1 MARGGRG
8 GGSRNP
14 ANQPREVQVSRKV
27 SWLLRHGASS
37 EGLKLGKG
45 GYVGVADA
53 LNTRAL
59 KSLKITFEELK
70 EVVAKNDKQRF
81 SMIPASSLAE
91 VPESAEEAPAQQ
103 ADLTFGDD
111 PADYLIRANQGHSI
125 KVDTEG
131 LLTPITREAGN
142 VPAIVVHGTDE
153 RAWPLILKGGGL
165 RRMTRNHIH
174 FASGLPAGFK
184 PLESS
189 AVSEDA
195 ADAAPVISGMRMSS
209 TVLIYVDINAA
220 LDKGVPF
227 FVSENGVIL
236 TEGNEQGVLPYE
248 FFSRV
253 ESRKKDGG
261 VLMSDG
267 KLPEGVV
274 VDVEEW
280 EKEMKNVG
288 GKRGGRGV
296 LTFTNALPHDAL
308 TPRATKS
315 LRIMPLGDSITWGY
329 INGGG
334 SNGYRERLLSDL
346 QSSGYTVDFVGTQKS
361 GTMADKDN
369 QGFPGYTISQ
379 IRGVVGGG
387 LAFKPNVVLLH
398 AGTNDLNRGNPSN
411 EPDADAPRRLG
422 LLLDDVLK
430 SVPNAVVIVAKI
442 IPSKQAGLNTN
453 IKNFNNALAA
463 IVSARVSKGSKVSL
477 VDMNVLNQNS
487 DLSDNLHPNA
497 AGYAKM
503 GDIWNAGIKAVADSI
518 PAPA

>member
-45 GYVGVADA
+45 GYVSVADA

-59 KSLKITFEELK
+59 KSLKITFDELK

-81 SMIPASSLAE
+81 SMIAASALDK
-91 VPESAEEAPAQQ
+91 VPEDADAGQEEPAQQ
-103 ADLTFGDD
+103 VDMTSDD
-111 PADYLIRANQGHSI
+111 PNDYLIRANQGHSI
-125 KVDTEG
+125 KVDTDG

-142 VPAIVVHGTDE
+142 VPATVVHGTDE
-153 RAWPLILKGGGL
+153 RAWALILKGGGL

-184 PLESS
+184 LLEST
-189 AVSEDA
+189 AGVVDA

-220 LDKGVPF
+220 LDKGIPF

-280 EKEMKNVG
+280 EKEMKNVS
-288 GKRGGRGV
+288 GKRGGRGGG
-296 LTFTNALPHDAL
+296 
-308 TPRATKS
+308 RGG
-315 LRIMPLGDSITWGY
+315 R
-329 INGGG
+329 GGG
-334 SNGYRERLLSDL
+334 RGGKPKATDDSRDL
-346 QSSGYTVDFVGTQKS
+346 
-361 GTMADKDN
+361 MA
-369 QGFPGYTISQ
+369 G
-379 IRGVVGGG
+379 
-387 LAFKPNVVLLH
+387 
-398 AGTNDLNRGNPSN
+398 
-411 EPDADAPRRLG
+411 
-422 LLLDDVLK
+422 
-430 SVPNAVVIVAKI
+430 AK
-442 IPSKQAGLNTN
+442 
-453 IKNFNNALAA
+453 
-463 IVSARVSKGSKVSL
+463 
-477 VDMNVLNQNS
+477 
-487 DLSDNLHPNA
+487 
-497 AGYAKM
+497 
-503 GDIWNAGIKAVADSI
+503 
-518 PAPA
+518 